1 MLVKLYSFVVK
12 YSVQMNI
19 GWSKILSSYYLAKQG
34 FAAFIF
40 TLTSALYFKIYLAG
54 IFLAN
59 LLTWILAAIIKQQA
73 KENTL
78 ILHYN
83 VDFGI
88 DYIADAWYVFLLP
101 LSGLVINLINL
112 ILVRV
117 LYKYRQEK
125 LIFHLLFAGAE
136 IANLTI
142 LVALAMLYL
151 INFR

>member
-1 MLVKLYSFVVK
+1 MSI
-12 YSVQMNI
+12 S
-19 GWSKILSSYYLAKQG
+19 WSKILSSYYLAKQG

-59 LLTWILAAIIKQQA
+59 LATWILAVIIRQQST
-73 KENTL
+73 ENTL

-88 DYIADAWYVFLLP
+88 DYIAEVWRIFLLP
-101 LSGLVINLINL
+101 LSGLIINIINS
-112 ILVRV
+112 ILVSV

-125 LIFHLLFAGAE
+125 LVFHLLFAGALVT
-136 IANLTI
+136 NLTI
-142 LVALAMLYL
+142 LTALCALYL

>member
-1 MLVKLYSFVVK
+1 MS
-12 YSVQMNI
+12 I
-19 GWSKILSSYYLAKQG
+19 GWSKILSYHYLAKQR

-40 TLTSALYFKIYLAG
+40 TLTSALYFKIYLGA

-59 LLTWILAAIIKQQA
+59 ILAWSLAVVIRQQSD
-73 KENTL
+73 ESTL

-88 DYIADAWYVFLLP
+88 DYIAEVWHIFLLP
-101 LSGLVINLINL
+101 LSGLVINSINV
-112 ILVRV
+112 ILVSI
-117 LYKYRQEK
+117 LYKYQQEK
-125 LIFHLLFAGAE
+125 LIFHLLFAGAL

-142 LVALAMLYL
+142 ITALAALYL

>member
-1 MLVKLYSFVVK
+1 MSI
-12 YSVQMNI
+12 S
-19 GWSKILSSYYLAKQG
+19 WSKILGYYYLTKQR
-34 FAAFIF
+34 FTAFIF

-54 IFLAN
+54 ILSAN
-59 LLTWILAAIIKQQA
+59 LLTWILAIIIRQQST
-73 KENTL
+73 ENTL

-88 DYIADAWYVFLLP
+88 DYIAEVWHIFLLP
-101 LSGLVINLINL
+101 LSGLIINLVNL
-112 ILVRV
+112 ILVSV

-125 LIFHLLFAGAE
+125 LIFHLLFAGAL

-142 LVALAMLYL
+142 LTALGALYL

>member
-1 MLVKLYSFVVK
+1 MG
-12 YSVQMNI
+12 I
-19 GWSKILSSYYLAKQG
+19 GWSKILSGYYLAKQR

-40 TLTSALYFKIYLAG
+40 TLTSAFYFKIYLAG
-54 IFLAN
+54 IFTAN
-59 LLTWILAAIIKQQA
+59 LLTWIAAIVIRRQA
-73 KENTL
+73 TENTL

-88 DYIADAWYVFLLP
+88 DNIAESWRVFFLP

-112 ILVRV
+112 ILVSV

-125 LIFHLLFAGAE
+125 LIFHLLFAGALL
-136 IANLTI
+136 ANLTI
-142 LVALAMLYL
+142 LTALWALYL

>member
-1 MLVKLYSFVVK
+1 MSI
-12 YSVQMNI
+12 S
-19 GWSKILSSYYLAKQG
+19 WSKILSSYYLAKQR

-59 LLTWILAAIIKQQA
+59 LFTWILAIIINQQS

-88 DYIADAWYVFLLP
+88 DYIAEVWHIFLLP
-101 LSGLVINLINL
+101 LSGLIINSINLV
-112 ILVRV
+112 LVSS

-125 LIFHLLFAGAE
+125 LIFHLLFAGALMV
-136 IANLTI
+136 NLTI
-142 LVALAMLYL
+142 LVALGALYL